1 MPSRQRKNARDD
13 ILRVFA
19 EMVARNGYA
28 DTSIGD
34 VAAALGLSKG
44 TVVYHFNSKLELL
57 EEVHLAY
64 ISRGLAQAHHVL
76 AGLPTPSSQLAG
88 IVYALLKAHRDD
100 RAATIAFLREIS
112 RFTDGAP
119 KKAVAAPR
127 DAYTLLVRGIVSRGM
142 RCGEFRVDDPEL
154 VTFQV
159 FAMCNYTWTWY
170 RPDGRRSI
178 EEIARSYI
186 RTLLIG
192 LAAPSGIDHDAIDVV
207 IDTAMAAVNSAPAD
221 FA

>member
-1 MPSRQRKNARDD
+1 MPSRQRNSARDD

-28 DTSIGD
+28 ETSIGD
-34 VAAALGLSKG
+34 VAAVLGLSKG

-57 EEVHLAY
+57 EEVHLDY
-64 ISRGLAQAHHVL
+64 IRRGLAQAHYVL
-76 AGLPTPSSQLAG
+76 ASLPTASSQLAG

-100 RAATIAFLREIS
+100 RPATIAFLREIV

-127 DAYTLLVRGIVSRGM
+127 DAYTSLVRGILSRGM
-142 RCGEFRVDDPEL
+142 QSGEFRMDDPEL

-192 LAAPSGIDHDAIDVV
+192 LATASSIDQDGVDAV
-207 IDTAMAAVNSAPAD
+207 IDSAMAAVHSAPTD
-221 FA
+221 FS

>member
-1 MPSRQRKNARDD
+1 MRTRQRTSARED

-28 DTSIGD
+28 ETSIGD

-76 AGLPTPSSQLAG
+76 ASLPTPSSQLAG
-88 IVYALLKAHRDD
+88 IVYAMLKAHRDD
-100 RAATIAFLREIS
+100 RAATTAFLREIM

-127 DAYTLLVRGIVSRGM
+127 DAYTSLVRGILSRGM
-142 RCGEFRVDDPEL
+142 ECGEFRVDDSEL

-170 RPDGRRSI
+170 RPDGPRSI
-178 EEIARSYI
+178 EDIARSYI

-192 LAAPSGIDHDAIDVV
+192 LATSASIDEDAVDAV
-207 IDTAMAAVNSAPAD
+207 IDTAMTVVNSAPTD

>member
-1 MPSRQRKNARDD
+1 MPSRQRKSARDD

-19 EMVARNGYA
+19 EMVAENGYA
-28 DTSIGD
+28 ETSIGD

-64 ISRGLAQAHHVL
+64 IRRGLAQAHHVL
-76 AGLPTPSSQLAG
+76 ASLSTPSSQLAG
-88 IVYALLKAHRDD
+88 IVYAMLKAHRDD
-100 RAATIAFLREIS
+100 RAATITFLREIV
-112 RFTDGAP
+112 RFTEGAP
-119 KKAVAAPR
+119 KKAVAVPR
-127 DAYTLLVRGIVSRGM
+127 DAYTSLVRGIVSRGIE
-142 RCGEFRVDDPEL
+142 CGEFRVDDPEL
-154 VTFQV
+154 ITFQV

-170 RPDGRRSI
+170 RPNGRRSI
-178 EEIARSYI
+178 EEVARSYS

-192 LAAPSGIDHDAIDVV
+192 LATPSSIDQDAVDAV
-207 IDTAMAAVNSAPAD
+207 IDAGMAAVNSAPTV

>member
-1 MPSRQRKNARDD
+1 MPSRQRGSARDD

-28 DTSIGD
+28 ETSIGD
-34 VAAALGLSKG
+34 VAAVLGLSKG

-64 ISRGLAQAHHVL
+64 IRRGLAQAHYVL
-76 AGLPTPSSQLAG
+76 ASLPTPSAQLAG

-100 RAATIAFLREIS
+100 RPATIAFLREIV

-127 DAYTLLVRGIVSRGM
+127 DAYTLLVRGILSRGM
-142 RCGEFRVDDPEL
+142 QSGEFRVDDPEL

-170 RPDGRRSI
+170 RPDGPRSI
-178 EEIARSYI
+178 EEIARTYI

-192 LAAPSGIDHDAIDVV
+192 LASPSGIDPDAVDAV
-207 IDTAMAAVNSAPAD
+207 IDSAMAAVHSAPSD